1 MYLDVGH
8 SSQIQQG
15 SDLKVLRTKSSFTI
29 FVIFAYF
36 GKVRQKKEGVYSIQ
50 YSRYLYQKRFL
61 IWMEVYSSACILI
74 HFTRD

>member
-1 MYLDVGH
+1 MKKKKMEIATQEQRID
-8 SSQIQQG
+8 QIY
-15 SDLKVLRTKSSFTI
+15 VTKSSFTI

-61 IWMEVYSSACILI
+61 I
-74 HFTRD
+74 